1 MSVSRRLARDVARC
15 LDAFARPCA
24 TTTIGRA
31 STSAVTPARWNEAL
45 TRVTSGQF
53 GFFSGNRATTLGSTC
68 AFVTSA
74 TPTRRRVVDASTRG
88 RDGKMTAAAAQTAA
102 TPAKGDDSGGRK
114 SKVSDESTRAEA
126 TAETMTPRHDLTI
139 RYRTHLVKKV
149 LEIKPGFDEVW
160 GPTMRERWRFT
171 YPAPT
176 CFSGLYAYKFTVLA
190 GFVIRSSWFFVP
202 YLLAA
207 YTPIWLA
214 SIMVSGMGLV
224 GFLLVAKA
232 LGLGE
237 PAFEIMNYANSMGD
251 YVGAS
256 HLMLNLCAALVTIR
270 TSYYTL
276 PVVLFVWEEIVYN
289 LRRAR
294 RLARWIR

>member
-24 TTTIGRA
+24 TTTVGRA
-31 STSAVTPARWNEAL
+31 STSAVTPARWNEAA
-45 TRVTSGQF
+45 TRVMGGQF
-53 GFFSGNRATTLGSTC
+53 GFISGNRATTTTTTGSTR

-74 TPTRRRVVDASTRG
+74 TPTRRRVVGASTRG
-88 RDGKMTAAAAQTAA
+88 RDGKSTAAA
-102 TPAKGDDSGGRK
+102 TPVKGDDSGGRR
-114 SKVSDESTRAEA
+114 SKASDESTTRAEA
-126 TAETMTPRHDLTI
+126 TTETMTPRQDLTI

-160 GPTMRERWRFT
+160 GATMRERWRFT

-207 YTPIWLA
+207 YTPVWLA
-214 SIMVSGMGLV
+214 SVMVSGMGLV

-232 LGLGE
+232 VGLGE

-251 YVGAS
+251 YVGAEN
-256 HLMLNLCAALVTIR
+256 LMLNLCAALVTIR